1 LSGLRKNVGCN
12 FKRRKILSD
21 SKTLYENKVINIK
34 KRQPIMAWLL
44 SLTLISMGY
53 YLSITQFLG
62 IEWLSRSG
70 CLIVLLGVWSSI
82 GAIIAERVLISK
94 LNIQHRVV
102 LSRAKMKLRKI
113 NAPAEYIDKE
123 IKTIEDNF
131 DDKIDVV
138 KDNVRYQLGI
148 LEVSLLMTGT
158 FIWGFGDLLFK
169 ISI

>member
-1 LSGLRKNVGCN
+1 
-12 FKRRKILSD
+12 LSD
-21 SKTLYENKVINIK
+21 SKTLYEAKVINIR

-53 YLSITQFLG
+53 YLSKTQFLG
-62 IEWLSRSG
+62 LEWLSRSG
-70 CLIVLLGVWSSI
+70 CLIVIIGVWSSI

-94 LNIQHRVV
+94 LNIQHRLV

-113 NAPAEYIDKE
+113 NVPTEYIDKE
-123 IKTIEDNF
+123 IATIEDDF

-148 LEVSLLMTGT
+148 LEVSLLITGT
-158 FIWGFGDLLFK
+158 FIWGFGDLLFQVNF
-169 ISI
+169 

>member
-1 LSGLRKNVGCN
+1 M
-12 FKRRKILSD
+12 SD
-21 SKTLYENKVINIK
+21 SKTLYEAKVINIR

-53 YLSITQFLG
+53 YLSKTQFLG
-62 IEWLSRSG
+62 LEWLSRSG
-70 CLIVLLGVWSSI
+70 CLIVIIGVWSSI
-82 GAIIAERVLISK
+82 GAIISESVLISK
-94 LNIQHRVV
+94 LNIQHRLV

-113 NAPAEYIDKE
+113 NVPTEYIDKE
-123 IKTIEDNF
+123 IATIEDDF

-148 LEVSLLMTGT
+148 LEVSLLITGT

-169 ISI
+169 VNF

>member
-1 LSGLRKNVGCN
+1 M
-12 FKRRKILSD
+12 SD
-21 SKTLYENKVINIK
+21 SKTLYEAKVINIR

-53 YLSITQFLG
+53 YLSKTQFLG
-62 IEWLSRSG
+62 LEWLSRSG
-70 CLIVLLGVWSSI
+70 CLIVIIGVWSSI

-94 LNIQHRVV
+94 LNIQHRLV

-113 NAPAEYIDKE
+113 NVPTEYIDKE
-123 IKTIEDNF
+123 IATIEDDF

-148 LEVSLLMTGT
+148 LEVSLLITGT
-158 FIWGFGDLLFK
+158 FIWGFGDLLFQVNF
-169 ISI
+169 

>member
-1 LSGLRKNVGCN
+1 
-12 FKRRKILSD
+12 LSD
-21 SKTLYENKVINIK
+21 SKTLYENKVINIR

-53 YLSITQFLG
+53 YLSKTQFLG
-62 IEWLSRSG
+62 IEWLTRSG

-169 ISI
+169 MST

>member
-1 LSGLRKNVGCN
+1 M
-12 FKRRKILSD
+12 SD
-21 SKTLYENKVINIK
+21 SKTLYEAKVINIR

-53 YLSITQFLG
+53 YLSKTQFLG
-62 IEWLSRSG
+62 LEWLSRSG
-70 CLIVLLGVWSSI
+70 CLIVIIGVWSSI

-94 LNIQHRVV
+94 LNIQHRLV

-113 NAPAEYIDKE
+113 NVPTEYIDKE
-123 IKTIEDNF
+123 IATIEDDF

-148 LEVSLLMTGT
+148 LEVSLLITGT

-169 ISI
+169 VNF

>member
-1 LSGLRKNVGCN
+1 M
-12 FKRRKILSD
+12 SD
-21 SKTLYENKVINIK
+21 SKTLYEAKVINIR

-44 SLTLISMGY
+44 SITLISMGY
-53 YLSITQFLG
+53 YLSKTQFLG
-62 IEWLSRSG
+62 LEWLSRSG
-70 CLIVLLGVWSSI
+70 CLIVIIGVWSSI

-94 LNIQHRVV
+94 LNIQHRLV

-113 NAPAEYIDKE
+113 KVPTEYIDKE
-123 IKTIEDNF
+123 IATIEDDF

-148 LEVSLLMTGT
+148 LEVSLLITGT

-169 ISI
+169 VNF

>member
-1 LSGLRKNVGCN
+1 
-12 FKRRKILSD
+12 LSD
-21 SKTLYENKVINIK
+21 SKTLYEAKVINIR

-53 YLSITQFLG
+53 YLSKTQFLG
-62 IEWLSRSG
+62 LEWLSRSG
-70 CLIVLLGVWSSI
+70 CLIVIIGVWSSI

-94 LNIQHRVV
+94 LNIQHRLV
-102 LSRAKMKLRKI
+102 LSRAKIKLRKI
-113 NAPAEYIDKE
+113 NVPTEYIDKE
-123 IKTIEDNF
+123 IATIEDDF

-148 LEVSLLMTGT
+148 LEVSLLITGT

-169 ISI
+169 VNF

>member
-1 LSGLRKNVGCN
+1 M
-12 FKRRKILSD
+12 SD
-21 SKTLYENKVINIK
+21 SKTLYEAKVINIR

-44 SLTLISMGY
+44 SITLISMGY
-53 YLSITQFLG
+53 YLSKTQFLG
-62 IEWLSRSG
+62 LEWLSRSG
-70 CLIVLLGVWSSI
+70 CLIVIIGVWSSI

-94 LNIQHRVV
+94 LNIQHRLV

-113 NAPAEYIDKE
+113 NVPTEYIDKE
-123 IKTIEDNF
+123 IATIEDDF

-148 LEVSLLMTGT
+148 LEVSLLITGT

-169 ISI
+169 VNF